1 MTPSR
6 SRATRQNK
14 EVSARSQAILVS
26 LVRAYIECGEPISSL
41 WLARHGG
48 FGVSSATVRSALAEL
63 EQFGYITRPHTSSGR
78 VPTDLG
84 YRCYVDL
91 LLRDRRKIRRPQ
103 QVQTRLRHGTIED
116 VLTSVSY
123 ELSRVSHV
131 LGFALTTP
139 NENSA
144 FQHIDFVRLES
155 TRILVVLVSAT
166 GYISHRIVN
175 LNENVAVEHLEQAA
189 NYLNVEFAGL
199 SLAKVRKGIANH
211 FEEEQARPNSA
222 TTLALRLARVAFTNM
237 TPSNALFVQG
247 VSLLLNNVVEGD
259 DRISMPTLQVLFEF
273 IEEKKQLVKL
283 LKRYVDGQGLTIII
297 GAEHSLP
304 DFQNFSLIAST
315 YFDGNQ
321 TGCVGVLGPR
331 RMHYSQNIA
340 AVDSVSRS
348 VSRLLVPIQ
357 RGTAAN

>member
-91 LLRDRRKIRRPQ
+91 LLLDRRKIRRPQ

-131 LGFALTTP
+131 LGFALATP

-144 FQHIDFVRLES
+144 FQHIDF
-155 TRILVVLVSAT
+155 
-166 GYISHRIVN
+166 
-175 LNENVAVEHLEQAA
+175 
-189 NYLNVEFAGL
+189 
-199 SLAKVRKGIANH
+199 
-211 FEEEQARPNSA
+211 
-222 TTLALRLARVAFTNM
+222 
-237 TPSNALFVQG
+237 
-247 VSLLLNNVVEGD
+247 
-259 DRISMPTLQVLFEF
+259 
-273 IEEKKQLVKL
+273 
-283 LKRYVDGQGLTIII
+283 
-297 GAEHSLP
+297 
-304 DFQNFSLIAST
+304 
-315 YFDGNQ
+315 
-321 TGCVGVLGPR
+321 CC
-331 RMHYSQNIA
+331 
-340 AVDSVSRS
+340 
-348 VSRLLVPIQ
+348 
-357 RGTAAN
+357 